1 MAGVLPASPVLGK
14 KQSLISFLGI
24 RISPKQAHALWV
36 QYWTLLAGVRMLQQ
50 LSRPKAG
57 CELNRGVNLGKSYI
71 FADMHEEIVVH
82 PKDNPSPLKP
92 DDDGT

>member
-1 MAGVLPASPVLGK
+1 M
-14 KQSLISFLGI
+14 
-24 RISPKQAHALWV
+24 
-36 QYWTLLAGVRMLQQ
+36 RMLQQ

-57 CELNRGVNLGKSYI
+57 CELNIGVSLGKSYI

>member
-1 MAGVLPASPVLGK
+1 M
-14 KQSLISFLGI
+14 
-24 RISPKQAHALWV
+24 
-36 QYWTLLAGVRMLQQ
+36 RMLQQ

-57 CELNRGVNLGKSYI
+57 CELNIGVSLGKSCI